1 MMSDKTRFYR
11 MTRPV
16 KFRRL
21 KLIFKS
27 VGLTYEV
34 GKERIKYLFNYLLY
48 KLNILKRYSYR
59 TNTEKVFPVKDIE
72 FKSVQTDNFAGT
84 VVMNLVLVSD
94 INIDYFY
101 REKNGSK
108 VITYVMKDEEKFS
121 LFSSTTLEDIAIKL
135 GGGGFHLINQLPTIK
150 MAILP
155 HSVSYEYTMVSKP
168 VEYETVTYD
177 TRLLRHICNKKLL
190 GLDMKP
196 EDLSEPM
203 LRYYYE
209 YSFSEIES
217 YLRNLPLSSLIKE
230 EL

>member
-1 MMSDKTRFYR
+1 MSEKTKFYK
-11 MTRPV
+11 MTKPI

-27 VGLTYEV
+27 IGLTYEV
-34 GKERIKYLFNYLLY
+34 GKERINYLFNYLLY
-48 KLNILKRYSYR
+48 KLNILNRYSYR
-59 TNTEKVFPVKDIE
+59 TNTEKVFPVTELE
-72 FKSVQTDNFAGT
+72 FKRVQTDSFAGT

-94 INIDYFY
+94 IDIDYFY
-101 REKNGSK
+101 REKKGSK

-135 GGGGFHLINQLPTIK
+135 GGGFHLINQLPTIK

-196 EDLSEPM
+196 EDVSEPM

-209 YSFSEIES
+209 YSFSEIEL

-230 EL
+230 EV